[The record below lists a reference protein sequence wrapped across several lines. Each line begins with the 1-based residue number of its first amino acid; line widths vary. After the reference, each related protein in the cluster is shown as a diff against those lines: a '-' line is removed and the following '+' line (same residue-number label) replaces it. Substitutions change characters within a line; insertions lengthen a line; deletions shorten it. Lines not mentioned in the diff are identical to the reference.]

1 MRGPHDVGG
10 LPAGPLDTVP
20 HEHDAWE
27 KSIDGTFVSLVT
39 KGLTRADEMRC
50 AIEQLGEAGQ
60 ALPYYE
66 RWTAGLMRIAIAKG
80 LLSQDEINA
89 RVAEIRARQGAAEHD
104 SGTS

>member
-10 LPAGPLDTVP
+10 LPLGPVDTAP

-27 KSIDGTFVSLVT
+27 KAVDGTFVSLAA
-39 KGLTRADEMRC
+39 KGLTRADEMRS

-66 RWTAGLMRIAIAKG
+66 RWTAGLLRIAIAKG
-80 LLSQDEINA
+80 LLTQDEIDA
-89 RVAEIRARQGAAEHD
+89 RVREIRARQRTTG
-104 SGTS
+104 